1 MTYTKGLLHNKLL
14 LFRGKDFIR
23 GLFQLRKGIP
33 PIPTTSKLPVSPKK
47 VGVRNI
53 VNRSQSF
60 QEVEQDAASSGG
72 STDHVRK
79 SYIMSTGHSPKT
91 QTY

>member
-1 MTYTKGLLHNKLL
+1 MTYTKGLLHNKHL

-23 GLFQLRKGIP
+23 GLFQLRKGVP
-33 PIPTTSKLPVSPKK
+33 PIPTTSRLPVSPKK

-60 QEVEQDAASSGG
+60 KEVEQDAASRG
-72 STDHVRK
+72 VQ
-79 SYIMSTGHSPKT
+79 IMSGKAIPLVNH
-91 QTY
+91 